1 MGLIYDMNDMN
12 DMENES
18 ISKGL
23 EEALKSFESKTKQV
37 PLGYFD
43 QFELDLMQKIKAEK
57 QAPQKTRIVT
67 LFSNQKKY
75 LVAASLLFAI
85 ATGYLFFN
93 KTENTTTQIAKVEII
108 DIETLPD
115 ELIEAYVINN
125 EFVAEVEWNTAIE
138 TEAALLSNQ

>member
-85 ATGYLFFN
+85 ATGNLFFN

-138 TEAALLSNQ
+138 TEAALLSKQ

>member
-43 QFELDLMQKIKAEK
+43 QFELDLMQKIKAER
-57 QAPQKTRIVT
+57 QAPQKARIVT

-85 ATGYLFFN
+85 ATGFLFFN

-138 TEAALLSNQ
+138 TEAALLSKQ